1 MNNILIQ
8 NLKAYPQA
16 IFNLEL
22 KAMVAMGNK
31 QRAKSDLDFYLF
43 GIDEAIAKNPELK
56 NEIMRKAAKQDLLV
70 KSEIYQELSEK
81 LDKCDR
87 DYRIANFELDK
98 AKNEFSVAK
107 LEVRI
112 SILYTE
118 QAA

>member
-1 MNNILIQ
+1 MNHLIQ

-43 GIDEAIAKNPELK
+43 GIDEAIAKKQELK
-56 NEIMRKAAKQDLLV
+56 NETLRKAAKQDLLV
-70 KSEIYQELSEK
+70 DSQIYEELREK
-81 LDKCDR
+81 LEKCDR
-87 DYRIANFELDK
+87 DYRLANFELEK

-107 LEVRI
+107 LEVRM